1 MYKNLGIKEEVVE
14 LAQKAEEEL
23 KDIFE
28 QIDEICEYNSAKVL
42 NAFQKY
48 NISDMHFGST
58 TGYGYGDIGRD
69 TAEKVFAEVL
79 GAEDCFS

>member
-28 QIDEICEYNSAKVL
+28 QIDEIFKINSIAPSYLISKVVPYMKEIKWEEL
-42 NAFQKY
+42 
-48 NISDMHFGST
+48 
-58 TGYGYGDIGRD
+58 
-69 TAEKVFAEVL
+69 
-79 GAEDCFS
+79 